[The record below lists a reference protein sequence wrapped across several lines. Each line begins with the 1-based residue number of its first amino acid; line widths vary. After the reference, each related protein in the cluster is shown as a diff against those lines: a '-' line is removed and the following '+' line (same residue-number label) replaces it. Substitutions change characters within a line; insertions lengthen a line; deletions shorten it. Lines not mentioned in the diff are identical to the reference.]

1 MNTNMVLGFMTW
13 LNSLIHLGDSIQGM
27 LWRLPIDWIVLAQ
40 QFDQDILG
48 DLQKGFDNFVKTGQ
62 VWALIIGIVLG
73 YLLRSV
79 TAY

>member
-1 MNTNMVLGFMTW
+1 MNTNLVLGLMTW

-40 QFDQDILG
+40 QFDQDIMG